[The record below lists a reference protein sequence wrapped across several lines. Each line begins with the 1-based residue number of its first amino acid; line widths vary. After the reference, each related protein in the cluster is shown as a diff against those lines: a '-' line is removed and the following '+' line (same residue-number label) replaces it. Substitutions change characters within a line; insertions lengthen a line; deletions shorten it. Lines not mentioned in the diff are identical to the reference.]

1 MKMHQID
8 TEYTVL
14 KILKDNPAMTQRQLS
29 KELGLSL
36 GKTNYVLHALM
47 DKGLMKLSNFK
58 RSDNKVGYLYVL
70 TPEGIE
76 EKAILAQS
84 FLQRKSIEYIRL
96 KKEIEILENE
106 LLNRQTNEPK

>member
-36 GKTNYVLHALM
+36 GKTNYVLHALI

-58 RSDNKVGYLYVL
+58 RSDNKVGYLYLL
-70 TPEGIE
+70 TPEGVE
-76 EKAILAQS
+76 EKSILAKN
-84 FLQRKSIEYIRL
+84 FLERKSAQYNKL
-96 KKEIEILENE
+96 KEEIEILKSE
-106 LLNRQTNEPK
+106 LK

>member
-1 MKMHQID
+1 MKMNQID
-8 TEYTVL
+8 TEYNLL
-14 KILKDNPAMTQRQLS
+14 KILKDNPEMTQRQLS

-58 RSDNKVGYLYVL
+58 RSDNKVGYLYLL

-76 EKAILAQS
+76 EKSILAQN
-84 FLQRKSIEYIRL
+84 FLQKKSNQYTRL

-106 LLNRQTNEPK
+106 LSERQKK

>member
-1 MKMHQID
+1 MHQID
-8 TEYTVL
+8 TDYTVL

-58 RSDNKVGYLYVL
+58 RSDNKVGYLYLL
-70 TPEGIE
+70 TPEGVE
-76 EKAILAQS
+76 EKSILAKN
-84 FLQRKSIEYIRL
+84 FLERKSDQYNRL
-96 KKEIEILENE
+96 KKEIETLKSE
-106 LLNRQTNEPK
+106 L

>member
-8 TEYTVL
+8 TEYTLL
-14 KILKDNPAMTQRQLS
+14 KILKDNPEMTQRQLS

-58 RSDNKVGYLYVL
+58 RSDNKVGYLYLL

-76 EKAILAQS
+76 EKSILAQN
-84 FLQRKSIEYIRL
+84 FLQKKSNQYTRL
-96 KKEIEILENE
+96 KKEIEILESE
-106 LLNRQTNEPK
+106 L